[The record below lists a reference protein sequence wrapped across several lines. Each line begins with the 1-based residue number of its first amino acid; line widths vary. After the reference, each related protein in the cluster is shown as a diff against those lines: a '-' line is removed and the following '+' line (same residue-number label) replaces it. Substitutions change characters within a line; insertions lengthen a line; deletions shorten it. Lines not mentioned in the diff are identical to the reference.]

1 MLYKDPLDARTSLI
15 YVVQFS
21 RVSETVFV
29 MNSAGMRFFF
39 FSNLAQ
45 FKITWVPQYIFQVL
59 PKKKLN
65 KEEENVDRSFGF

>member
-39 FSNLAQ
+39 FQ
-45 FKITWVPQYIFQVL
+45 TWLNSKLLGYPNIVSKYCQ
-59 PKKKLN
+59 KKLN

>member
-1 MLYKDPLDARTSLI
+1 MLYKDSLDASTSLI

-39 FSNLAQ
+39 F
-45 FKITWVPQYIFQVL
+45 FKAGLIQNYLGTPIYF
-59 PKKKLN
+59 PSTAKKKLN